1 LVCISFEVME
11 IRELVARVFWTGS
24 CAVCRESTPRANMA
38 YSPELFIIS
47 QQYFIVL
54 ERFCGEKVTGGS
66 SEVQK
71 FRSSEVEKL
80 KVKDSNSEEIV
91 CLSRQVRRAS

>member
-1 LVCISFEVME
+1 
-11 IRELVARVFWTGS
+11 
-24 CAVCRESTPRANMA
+24 MA

-91 CLSRQVRRAS
+91 SPVPPSPPSLLRKRRIVPQRAASFGKRRVAHPSKTEG